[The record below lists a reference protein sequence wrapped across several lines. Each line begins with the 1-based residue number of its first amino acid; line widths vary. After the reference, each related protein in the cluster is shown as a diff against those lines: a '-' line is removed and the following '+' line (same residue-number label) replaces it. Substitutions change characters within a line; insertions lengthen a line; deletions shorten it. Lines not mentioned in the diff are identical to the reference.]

1 MKKAMIESPYKSTT
15 DEGRQEN
22 LQYAIF
28 CVEDSLQRGEAP
40 FASHIFYTIFLDDDV
55 AKEREQG
62 LNAGWKWLQC
72 ADLVAVYTDRG
83 ISEGMRAAI
92 SLALRSGIPIE
103 KRTLKSETAN
113 G

>member
-1 MKKAMIESPYKSTT
+1 MKKVMIESPFKATT
-15 DEGRQEN
+15 LEGRHDN
-22 LQYAIF
+22 RQYAML

-40 FASHIFYTIFLDDDV
+40 FASHLFYPRWLNDDS
-55 AKEREQG
+55 ASEREQG

-92 SLALRSGIPIE
+92 SLALRSGIPVE
-103 KRTLKSETAN
+103 KRTLKSETAD